1 MDEPK
6 YAEGTSPLT
15 RRLWIVSALISLA
28 CLIALGS
35 IWYRA
40 YTAPPAPHPD
50 DTVVT
55 TPDEVARYLAA
66 NVPAS
71 ENDDELP
78 MFIPTGLYI
87 QSIEFK
93 GPYNVLVSGYV
104 WQRYANDLPRDLDK
118 GIVMPEAESPTFNQ
132 VYRVQQGNEELIG
145 WSFRATLRQQ
155 FDYSRYPLDRQ
166 QIWLQL
172 WHVDFDRNVYLAPDL
187 RAYTVLNPAALPG
200 LHPDLVL
207 ENWAIQQSFFSYR
220 ANRYNTDF
228 GIDGYVA
235 DQSQPELYFSI
246 SIERYILSALI
257 SRMVAPFVILIQL
270 FVIVMVIGTDST
282 RLEQFGVR
290 PGAVIFTC
298 AAFFFA
304 VLIAQN
310 SLRDE
315 VKAYGLVYLESLHI
329 LTYFVILAVAT
340 NSVLLVAKPNLG
352 LFRDNDNMWVEV
364 SYWPAILLTMVVV
377 TFFTFL

>member
-257 SRMVAPFVILIQL
+257 SRMVAPLVILMQL

-352 LFRDNDNMWVEV
+352 LFRDNDNMWVEI